1 MTTKEREQNWRKFS
15 KYYTTTKGRAA
26 FMLNNARKR
35 AIKDKVQCLITQ
47 DWIRKKLERGVC
59 EVTNLPLELNVG
71 NGKGSRTNSFSPS
84 LDRRNQI
91 GDYSPENTRL
101 TCWIY
106 NRARGAFPD
115 VDFDRMVNALKTKC

>member
-1 MTTKEREQNWRKFS
+1 
-15 KYYTTTKGRAA
+15 
-26 FMLNNARKR
+26 MLNNARKR

-84 LDRRNQI
+84 LDRRNQT